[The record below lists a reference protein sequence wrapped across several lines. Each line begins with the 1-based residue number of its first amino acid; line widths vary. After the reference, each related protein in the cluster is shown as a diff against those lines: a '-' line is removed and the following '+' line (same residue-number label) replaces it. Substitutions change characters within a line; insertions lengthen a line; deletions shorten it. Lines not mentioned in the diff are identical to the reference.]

1 MLETA
6 VRYNGELEEVSSL
19 IVILVFA
26 VEFTVTCPV
35 DPEMVILVPA
45 TIEVTMPVKFA
56 PLPLKLDDV
65 MMPEVLIDVV
75 EVSADAIPAVVE

>member
-19 IVILVFA
+19 IVFA

-65 MMPEVLIDVV
+65 IMPEVLIDVV

>member
-1 MLETA
+1 
-6 VRYNGELEEVSSL
+6 
-19 IVILVFA
+19 
-26 VEFTVTCPV
+26 
-35 DPEMVILVPA
+35 MVILVPA
-45 TIEVTMPVKFA
+45 TIEFTMPVKFA